1 MIKGDCRGKKE
12 GKKNT
17 HTHTC
22 RNIELISSGNKF
34 TN

>member
-1 MIKGDCRGKKE
+1 MIKGDYSLTETERERERERE
-12 GKKNT
+12 G
-17 HTHTC
+17 